1 MASNTEGP
9 APSVAKVDFLIDEK
23 GSRIEVPEGSDLR
36 PTGDIEAAMGGTSP
50 SQWWLYGVVAIA
62 VVAAIVLVMQI
73 FSGAPGT
80 DVQSG
85 TPTAAPVTE
94 TTTQ

>member
-1 MASNTEGP
+1 MPDKTEEP

-23 GSRIEVPEGSDLR
+23 GSRIEVPQDSDLR

-50 SQWWLYGVVAIA
+50 GQWWLYGLVAIV
-62 VVAAIVLVMQI
+62 VVAAIVLAMQM

-80 DVQSG
+80 AVQPG

-94 TTTQ
+94 TTTP

>member
-1 MASNTEGP
+1 MANNTDKP
-9 APSVAKVDFLIDEK
+9 TPSFAKVDFLIDEK
-23 GSRIEVPEGSDLR
+23 GSRIDVPEGSDLR

-50 SQWWLYGVVAIA
+50 GQWWLYGLVAIV
-62 VVAAIVLVMQI
+62 VVAAIVLAMQM

-80 DVQSG
+80 DVQPGS
-85 TPTAAPVTE
+85 PTAAPVTQ